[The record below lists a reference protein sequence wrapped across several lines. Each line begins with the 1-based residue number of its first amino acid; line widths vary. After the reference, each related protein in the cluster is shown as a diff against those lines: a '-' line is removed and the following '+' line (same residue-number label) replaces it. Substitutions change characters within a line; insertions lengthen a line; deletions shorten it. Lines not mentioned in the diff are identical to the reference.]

1 MKSSGGIDLDAEI
14 PQAELQKKL
23 REAGKNSSVNQGKV
37 NRLQATVSGMRGKK
51 VIYDEEIR
59 NLKKVLAEKNAE
71 LNKIEKLHAETS
83 SRLEFNTKK
92 ADHLRKQLAECSKV
106 FSSAHNYRA
115 RNKVINGNY
124 TSGEMESLRGYNCKP
139 GSTFSPRRKH

>member
-106 FSSAHNYRA
+106 FSSAVQLTRTTA
-115 RNKVINGNY
+115 QK
-124 TSGEMESLRGYNCKP
+124 SA
-139 GSTFSPRRKH
+139 